1 MKALGFVEV
10 SGVVAAVDCMDIM
23 CKSANVSFVT
33 WERKLGGRLVTI
45 IVEGSVSDVTEAVK
59 CAQRQCVSKVVASNV
74 IAAPHS
80 ETVRLVELSASRIAR
95 LQQAKEQKQK
105 EAQSLDEQ
113 KEVQNQGQ
121 EPLAEQKETQ
131 NQGQEPLAEQ
141 KKPQTMGQEP
151 LAEQKEAQNQ
161 GQEPLDKQKEEQVQ
175 TPAVSEAPKADSGAR
190 PKSTRSR
197 TRKAKEKQDSDE
209 SGTK

>member
-45 IVEGSVSDVTEAVK
+45 IVEGSVSDVTEAIK

-105 EAQSLDEQ
+105 EAQTMR
-113 KEVQNQGQ
+113 Q
-121 EPLAEQKETQ
+121 EPLAEQQETQ
-131 NQGQEPLAEQ
+131 NQ
-141 KKPQTMGQEP
+141 GQEP

-161 GQEPLDKQKEEQVQ
+161 GQEPLAEQKMVKEQA
-175 TPAVSEAPKADSGAR
+175 PAGSEAPKADSGAR

>member
-113 KEVQNQGQ
+113 KKVQNQGQ
-121 EPLAEQKETQ
+121 EPLD
-131 NQGQEPLAEQ
+131 EQ
-141 KKPQTMGQEP
+141 KKVQTMGQEP
-151 LAEQKEAQNQ
+151 LDEQKEAQNQ

-175 TPAVSEAPKADSGAR
+175 TPAVSEAPKADSGVK

>member
-59 CAQRQCVSKVVASNV
+59 CAQQQCVSKVVASNV

-113 KEVQNQGQ
+113 KEAQNQ
-121 EPLAEQKETQ
+121 
-131 NQGQEPLAEQ
+131 
-141 KKPQTMGQEP
+141 GQEP

-161 GQEPLDKQKEEQVQ
+161 GQEPLAEQQETQNQGQEPLAEQKEVKEQA
-175 TPAVSEAPKADSGAR
+175 PAGSEAPKADSGAR

>member
-113 KEVQNQGQ
+113 KE
-121 EPLAEQKETQ
+121 T
-131 NQGQEPLAEQ
+131 
-141 KKPQTMGQEP
+141 
-151 LAEQKEAQNQ
+151 QNQ

-175 TPAVSEAPKADSGAR
+175 TPAVSEAPKANSGVK

>member
-121 EPLAEQKETQ
+121 EPLAEQKE
-131 NQGQEPLAEQ
+131 
-141 KKPQTMGQEP
+141 
-151 LAEQKEAQNQ
+151 AQNQ

-175 TPAVSEAPKADSGAR
+175 TPAVSEAPKADSGVK

>member
-105 EAQSLDEQ
+105 EAQ
-113 KEVQNQGQ
+113 NQGQ
-121 EPLAEQKETQ
+121 EPLAEQKDAQTMR
-131 NQGQEPLAEQ
+131 QEPLAGQ
-141 KKPQTMGQEP
+141 KK
-151 LAEQKEAQNQ
+151 
-161 GQEPLDKQKEEQVQ
+161 EQVQ
-175 TPAVSEAPKADSGAR
+175 VAPAGSEDPKAEAADKPADSGAK

-197 TRKAKEKQDSDE
+197 TRKAKEKQGSDE

>member
-105 EAQSLDEQ
+105 EAQ
-113 KEVQNQGQ
+113 NQGQ

-131 NQGQEPLAEQ
+131 NQRQQ
-141 KKPQTMGQEP
+141 P
-151 LAEQKEAQNQ
+151 LAEQKE
-161 GQEPLDKQKEEQVQ
+161 EQA
-175 TPAVSEAPKADSGAR
+175 PAVSEAPKADSGVK

>member
-1 MKALGFVEV
+1 M
-10 SGVVAAVDCMDIM
+10 
-23 CKSANVSFVT
+23 
-33 WERKLGGRLVTI
+33 
-45 IVEGSVSDVTEAVK
+45 TEAVK

-113 KEVQNQGQ
+113 KEAQNQGQ
-121 EPLAEQKETQ
+121 EPLAEQKMVK
-131 NQGQEPLAEQ
+131 EQ
-141 KKPQTMGQEP
+141 
-151 LAEQKEAQNQ
+151 A
-161 GQEPLDKQKEEQVQ
+161 
-175 TPAVSEAPKADSGAR
+175 PAGSEAPKADSGAR

>member
-113 KEVQNQGQ
+113 KEAQNQGQ
-121 EPLAEQKETQ
+121 EPLAEQKMVK
-131 NQGQEPLAEQ
+131 EQ
-141 KKPQTMGQEP
+141 
-151 LAEQKEAQNQ
+151 A
-161 GQEPLDKQKEEQVQ
+161 
-175 TPAVSEAPKADSGAR
+175 PAGSEAPKADSGAR

>member
-59 CAQRQCVSKVVASNV
+59 CAQQQCVSKVVASNV

-113 KEVQNQGQ
+113 KEAQNQGQ
-121 EPLAEQKETQ
+121 EPLAE
-131 NQGQEPLAEQ
+131 
-141 KKPQTMGQEP
+141 
-151 LAEQKEAQNQ
+151 
-161 GQEPLDKQKEEQVQ
+161 QKEEQVQ
-175 TPAVSEAPKADSGAR
+175 TPAVSEAPKADSGAK